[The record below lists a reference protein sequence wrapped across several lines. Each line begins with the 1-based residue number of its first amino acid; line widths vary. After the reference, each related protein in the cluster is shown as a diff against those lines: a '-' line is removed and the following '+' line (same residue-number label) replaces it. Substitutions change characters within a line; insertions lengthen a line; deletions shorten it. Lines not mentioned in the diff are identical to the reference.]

1 MRLGIH
7 VPEIAKTPATIGH
20 VVYRG
25 RLALYLGSSLS
36 SLGMRL
42 FVGQEE
48 MDLCMGIG
56 SCITHTILEAVCA
69 KVALVPGQVFKCH
82 VCMATTLRILVHTCI
97 CTHVDCMSLV

>member
-48 MDLCMGIG
+48 MDLCMWQLLPSICML
-56 SCITHTILEAVCA
+56 SVWR
-69 KVALVPGQVFKCH
+69 ALKRHSECPCSTSGEEED
-82 VCMATTLRILVHTCI
+82 AT
-97 CTHVDCMSLV
+97 